1 MIKAELIQ
9 KVSVRTGVERK
20 AVSAV
25 LEMFMQ
31 TVKHSLEKG
40 ENVYLREFGT
50 FAVKKKAAK
59 KARNILKSGD
69 GYITT
74 TINIPAHTVPCFK
87 PSRKFI
93 NRVKKIINLIIVI
106 N

>member
-50 FAVKKKAAK
+50 FAVKKKLQRK
-59 KARNILKSGD
+59 LETFSKAEMDILLQLLISLP
-69 GYITT
+69 ITFLVLSLLENLL
-74 TINIPAHTVPCFK
+74 IEL
-87 PSRKFI
+87 
-93 NRVKKIINLIIVI
+93 KKIINLIIVI